1 MDALRYVVWV
11 RQKIDETGKGSL
23 SLSWHSFCLPSSWT
37 EVIVYK
43 NVYQTWKWILSRW
56 DTTPLED
63 RNNPG
68 RAGTSGGIITVPV
81 GCGFFFYNNRVYFT
95 FPSCLS
101 SSNSPVP
108 IAWMRWGWL
117 SLDVLHFLSWPC
129 CSSWGLLSC
138 ASRWL
143 GQVAPR
149 KDHLWPHQGL
159 HICVFP
165 KMRVILNII
174 PCWFDLDSPNIY
186 VSYWLWWP
194 ANNCG

>member
-43 NVYQTWKWILSRW
+43 NVYQTWKWTLSRW

-129 CSSWGLLSC
+129 CSSWGLLFVLQDGWD
-138 ASRWL
+138 RWPL
-143 GQVAPR
+143 TR
-149 KDHLWPHQGL
+149 I
-159 HICVFP
+159 ICDPIRGFTSVFFL
-165 KMRVILNII
+165 RWEL
-174 PCWFDLDSPNIY
+174 F
-186 VSYWLWWP
+186 
-194 ANNCG
+194 